1 MIVKLKIKHYMLLV
15 LFFTTLITSMWG
27 NNIYILFSVAVAS
40 ILFTPSRK
48 GWDATAVLLLSF
60 SILYNLISYTN
71 GRGFGSGF
79 LFLTLLIAPL
89 GMYKFGQWV
98 LLWLKDEKKRITFL
112 YFTVLLYLLP
122 LFSATAQDIAIV
134 GFVNPARVFFLDM
147 LNDEGLAATLYGL
160 MSSVG
165 IGFIALLFVRSITL
179 KKRLIYI
186 LLSILSMI
194 VVIHL
199 VNRTGLVIFGV
210 CTVFA
215 AAYYTGMKMSK
226 ILPVIFL
233 VLLLGVIIFYSGII
247 NDDVIGA
254 YSYRTDNET
263 YGTNDLGGRTER
275 WTLAIEDM
283 MENPFGWNSTYHAH
297 NLWLDI
303 AKFGGW
309 PTFIVFVI
317 ATITFLR
324 RAIYLVRRKAT
335 TFSLLAL
342 TMLLSMTMNAA
353 VEPVIEGSML
363 FFSLYIMMWGVITA
377 LYNECKCDCK
387 IRR

>member
-1 MIVKLKIKHYMLLV
+1 MIAKLKIKHYMLLV
-15 LFFTTLITSMWG
+15 LFFTTMITSMWG

-160 MSSVG
+160 MTSVG
-165 IGFIALLFVRSITL
+165 IGFIALFFARSLTL

-186 LLSILSMI
+186 LLSILSMV

-215 AAYYTGMKMSK
+215 AAYCTGMKKSK

-309 PTFIVFVI
+309 PAFIIFVI
-317 ATITFLR
+317 ATIMFLR
-324 RAIYLVRRKAT
+324 KVIWLVRRRAT
-335 TFSLLAL
+335 PFSLLAL

-363 FFSLYIMMWGVITA
+363 FFSLYIMMWGIVTA
-377 LYNECKCDCK
+377 LYNESKCNSK
-387 IRR
+387 IYR